1 MAGFSVLVCLAS
13 AANEKNN
20 ECVFKHSHDKND
32 NEFIKQPVIIFGYVL
47 SFFYGLISMLDNE
60 SSLKE

>member
-1 MAGFSVLVCLAS
+1 MPYIQI
-13 AANEKNN
+13 N

-32 NEFIKQPVIIFGYVL
+32 NEFIKQPVMIFGYVL
-47 SFFYGLISMLDNE
+47 SFFYGLIFMLNNE

>member
-47 SFFYGLISMLDNE
+47 SFFMV
-60 SSLKE
+60 